1 MRRIIFFVVVFFLI
15 ALVSCSPAPVSTSS
29 GKTSSETS
37 QTGTTQIP
45 ETPLQINFPNTTT
58 YTTTQS
64 YVEISGTTIAG
75 ALITINGKKIIAD
88 ESGEFKETVAVSKD
102 SLSINIEAVAE
113 GYSPISKTLTIIKAP
128 TPVLS
133 VENLKAFGDRSLLK
147 VEGKLTNIGDEPL
160 TDLVIVLNFLSPSGE
175 ILKTEKRLL
184 EADSIDP
191 GASSPFQYV
200 TSEVT
205 GTASC
210 KISFEKMSGER
221 VLSRPEKAI
230 CDISFISTPSSSVSE
245 ASGYPPVETTTE
257 VRNPWLL
264 SDEQIMEAMQIG
276 KSLQLTEDSYY
287 KFEKD
292 HYFQYVEGTQV
303 PKSELTVG
311 TPYFS
316 ILMKA
321 CLFQREYK
329 NYSFTEAKNDA
340 LERSKVLSFS
350 VIVYG
355 ASVDFC
361 EYLEAVLLLSDGTAL
376 HPINQFVPSVADTSS
391 SWPHYPAYKAACFWD
406 FDTSQIGRNDTV
418 TFVLIRELGEQRAV
432 IDLSKYK

>member
-15 ALVSCSPAPVSTSS
+15 ALVSCSPAPVSTSP

-175 ILKTEKRLL
+175 ILKTEKSLL

-200 TSEVT
+200 TSEAT

-257 VRNPWLL
+257 AQNPWIL
-264 SDEQIMEAMQIG
+264 SDEQIREAMQIG
-276 KSLQLTEDSYY
+276 KNLQLTEDSYY
-287 KFEKD
+287 KFKKD
-292 HYFQYVEGTQV
+292 HYFQYVQGTQA
-303 PKSELTVG
+303 PISELTVW
-311 TPYFS
+311 TPYLF
-316 ILMKA
+316 ILSKA
-321 CLFQREYK
+321 CLSQREYK
-329 NYSFTEAKNDA
+329 DYPFTEAKIDA
-340 LERSKVLSFS
+340 QELSGRLDIQ
-350 VIVYG
+350 VDVYG
-355 ASVDFC
+355 ASIDFC
-361 EYLEAVLLLSDGTAL
+361 EYLKAVLILPNGTAI
-376 HPINQFVPSVADTSS
+376 HPIDQNVPSLADNSS
-391 SWPHYPAYKAACFWD
+391 SWPHYPAYRATCNWF
-406 FDTSQIGRNDTV
+406 FDTSQIGRNDSV